1 MTLGIGLLYVG
12 CVLFMNGVLRLS
24 KVDGKSCA
32 IMNFFTGGLLAVIN
46 AINIANVVFAGGL
59 DALLIDYTSFYGMAT
74 NMLFGF
80 TYLFVGCT
88 NWFGLDGRPLGWYC
102 FFVACNTVPIFLIS
116 FAGGTPSDIVW
127 GIIWVIWGLLWLA
140 FWVNGVL
147 GKLSETFMG
156 SFTWIAGVITCWIPG
171 LLMVL
176 GWWPFA

>member
-116 FAGGTPSDIVW
+116 FASGDFIW